1 MHSSR
6 KQVNPFT
13 PTSHYCLLHNYYDS
27 SLENL
32 VLDQLLISQLTFL
45 FILITC
51 LLDIVLILSEE
62 ILSWSLMGVKGL
74 LLFTYHTS
82 VVEISGYSSHEQ
94 FHKWKHCAQKSYLSE
109 PWDVSLLLGFCTVAG
124 SVGRFANYGRENSHK
139 ITASEKINSN
149 SMDSLPL
156 LTDSPL
162 ILVTLSLML

>member
-13 PTSHYCLLHNYYDS
+13 PTFHYCPLHNYYDS

-51 LLDIVLILSEE
+51 LLDIVLILSEK
-62 ILSWSLMGVKGL
+62 ILSRSLMGVKGL

-82 VVEISGYSSHEQ
+82 VGGISGYSSHEQ

-156 LTDSPL
+156 LR
-162 ILVTLSLML
+162 LSLNISHF

>member
-13 PTSHYCLLHNYYDS
+13 PTFHYCPLHNYYDS

-62 ILSWSLMGVKGL
+62 ILSRSLMGVKGL

-82 VVEISGYSSHEQ
+82 VGEL
-94 FHKWKHCAQKSYLSE
+94 A
-109 PWDVSLLLGFCTVAG
+109 
-124 SVGRFANYGRENSHK
+124 
-139 ITASEKINSN
+139 
-149 SMDSLPL
+149 
-156 LTDSPL
+156 
-162 ILVTLSLML
+162 VTLATNSSTNENIVHRNLTCLNLGM